1 MPWLRE
7 LLTKHRQPKL
17 QIEILRQM
25 GVVGDK
31 AFGGL
36 LVKALPAYPR
46 DASIALRKLGKTGVP
61 FLMEGARS
69 TEPGLRQPCLALL
82 RAVTGVTGIN
92 MGHFEK
98 WWDENR
104 KTVLEEEAATRADV
118 VTAADF
124 EAFETP

>member
-1 MPWLRE
+1 MLGPS
-7 LLTKHRQPKL
+7 
-17 QIEILRQM
+17 
-25 GVVGDK
+25 
-31 AFGGL
+31 
-36 LVKALPAYPR
+36 PA
-46 DASIALRKLGKTGVP
+46 VP

-82 RAVTGVTGIN
+82 RAVTGVNGIN

-104 KTVLEEEAATRADV
+104 KAVLEEEAASRAEA